1 FRIHLYT
8 ADGRQ
13 DEIEVLVEIPGSED
27 ANADRILAELGKSL
41 SQAHEG
47 LRFGVKKVENG
58 SLPRFELKAKRLQDD
73 RIVIGTA
80 GERRATA

>member
-1 FRIHLYT
+1 
-8 ADGRQ
+8 
-13 DEIEVLVEIPGSED
+13 VLVEIPDRAGVNPE
-27 ANADRILAELGKSL
+27 RILSELSKSL

-73 RIVIGTA
+73 RIVIGTS
-80 GERRATA
+80 GERRVQA